1 MKNFILWIRKTYYP
15 YALVAPAF
23 IILFLILIY
32 PLGYSLKISFQ
43 DWSFNTYGSGKVPFI
58 GVGNFIKLLQDSY
71 FWLSLKNTCIFSFS
85 SLSIEFFLGLGIA
98 LLLNRKLI
106 GGGIIKALI
115 ILPFVLSN
123 AVIGLDWRLMYNYDY
138 GIINYFLS
146 ILRVSPVL
154 WLSDPSKAMMA
165 IIIVDVWNCT
175 SFVVLLLLSGLQAI
189 PRTPYEAA
197 KIDGASRWQ
206 LFKFITLP
214 LLKPVM
220 LIILI
225 WRTIDLFRMFD
236 MVYIL
241 TGGGPSHATEVTSIY
256 AFYNGFRYFQQGYA
270 AAVSWVLV
278 IIMIAISFAYIKLMR
293 TSLTH

>member
-1 MKNFILWIRKTYYP
+1 MKNFILWLRKTYYP

-43 DWSFNTYGSGKVPFI
+43 DWSLNTYGSGKVSFI

-71 FWLSLKNTCIFSFS
+71 FWFSLKNTCIFSFS

-98 LLLNRKLI
+98 LLLNRKLV
-106 GGGIIKALI
+106 GGGIIRALI

-146 ILRVSPVL
+146 ILRIPPIL

-165 IIIVDVWNCT
+165 IISVDVWNCS
-175 SFVVLLLLSGLQAI
+175 SFVILLLLSGLQAI
-189 PRTPYEAA
+189 PQTPYEAA
-197 KIDGASRWQ
+197 KIDGASRCQ
-206 LFKFITLP
+206 LFRFITFP
-214 LLKPVM
+214 LLKPVIM
-220 LIILI
+220 IILI

-241 TGGGPSHATEVTSIY
+241 TGGGPSHATEVASIY

-278 IIMIAISFAYIKLMR
+278 IIMIAISVTYIKLMK
-293 TSLTH
+293 TSLT